1 MKQNK
6 ESQIATNLQNVQYIS
21 NQQAPRIQTKFMNTS
36 LGQFNTINSEFV
48 HN

>member
-6 ESQIATNLQNVQYIS
+6 ESQIATNLQNVQYIL

-36 LGQFNTINSEFV
+36 LRQFNTINSEFV